1 MLHLRMY
8 PSGDVQLT
16 LEHKS
21 LELRKEVCTK
31 GLEFKIVC
39 IHMLIEAKK
48 KKKKR
53 PARWGDGCRG

>member
-48 KKKKR
+48 KKKR